1 MRAIRVSGGAVG
13 LLVLAAL
20 AACSRKPASIQVS
33 PRKVVLYGM
42 DRSQR
47 LTAHVLDRKGQALDT
62 AQPSWSSSN
71 SEVATVDEG
80 GRVVSKGQG
89 KSTITVSFGGLSAE
103 TPVEVVDAAI
113 IEVAPGQATL
123 VGPPGTTFSLTALVK
138 SSKNKPL
145 AIRPTWMSS
154 NEKVVK
160 VSLEGL
166 VTSVENGT
174 ATVTAHVGELQ
185 GAAEVSVLVRD
196 IERLEVRP
204 ATALVRIGDSQ
215 RFQVVAYGPD
225 GARLENAMALF
236 RSSNPAVATI
246 DGAGLAAGVSAGT
259 VTIHAELA
267 GRAAEATLIVN

>member
-47 LTAHVLDRKGQALDT
+47 LTARVLDRKGQALDT

-89 KSTITVSFGGLSAE
+89 KSTITVSFGELSAE
-103 TPVEVVDAAI
+103 TPVEVVDAAS
-113 IEVAPGQATL
+113 IEVVPGQATL
-123 VGPPGTTFSLTALVK
+123 VGPPGTSLSFTALVK
-138 SSKNKPL
+138 SSKKEPL

-160 VSLEGL
+160 VSPEGL

-174 ATVTAHVGELQ
+174 ATVTAQVGELQ

-225 GARLENAMALF
+225 GARLENAMARF

-267 GRAAEATLIVN
+267 GRSAEATLIVN